1 MVVRLG
7 HILFA
12 DRILLAADVGYA
24 DESERTE
31 HKIEEDHFAV
41 VNNFFCGT
49 PVKQDELKRSPKR
62 QTSKNGKSQK
72 SKSIVK

>member
-12 DRILLAADVGYA
+12 DRILLAADAG
-24 DESERTE
+24 ESERTE